1 MPTKVLIADDN
12 STIRDLIKHTLSVRP
27 DLEICG
33 EAIDGLET
41 VEKARVLQPDL
52 ILLDFSM
59 PKMNGT
65 EASSIIKKR
74 FPNIAIIL
82 FTMHGDSVGKSMQV
96 ATGVDAV
103 LSKPD
108 GVSDL
113 LGAIDA
119 ILAGKNPGK
128 PPLFGP
134 TAEAIKF
141 FLTRQ
146 RRLITV

>member
-12 STIRDLIKHTLSVRP
+12 STIRDLIKHTLSARP

-33 EAIDGLET
+33 EAADGLET
-41 VEKARVLQPDL
+41 VEKARLLRPDL

-59 PKMNGT
+59 PKMNGA
-65 EASSIIKKR
+65 EASSVIKKR

-82 FTMHGDSVGKSMQV
+82 FTMYGESVGKSMQA

-108 GVSDL
+108 GLSDL

-119 ILAGKNPGK
+119 VLAGKKPSK

-134 TAEAIKF
+134 TAEVIKS
-141 FLTRQ
+141 FLTR
-146 RRLITV
+146 RRLTTV